1 MTVFGYARVST
12 GGQDLALQIEA
23 LKAAGCE
30 RIFEEKKS
38 GAKSANRPQ
47 LARMMKFVSHG
58 DVIVVTR
65 LDRLARS
72 SRDLLNLIHEVTEIG
87 AGFRSLAETWC
98 DTTSAHGRLLL
109 TIMGGFAEFERSL
122 IMARTRAGIEHA
134 RANGKQFGRTPRLGA
149 KQKLIIADRH
159 AKGETIQALADDFG
173 VGIATIWRALHGTG
187 AE

>member
-109 TIMGGFAEFERSL
+109 TIMGGLFRLWPMTSGLASRPSGGRCTGQGKINPL
-122 IMARTRAGIEHA
+122 HA
-134 RANGKQFGRTPRLGA
+134 SR
-149 KQKLIIADRH
+149 
-159 AKGETIQALADDFG
+159 QALTPCKTKRFHANRPF
-173 VGIATIWRALHGTG
+173 
-187 AE
+187 